1 MSDNKKRPAA
11 DLTGASFMP
20 GPPSG
25 QVAGKPDANS
35 GAGASDLSAT
45 GNRDLTAEL
54 KRRIE
59 ETRLPSKLKERIL
72 AELPPPEERERLL
85 RELQEMGGLSSEQFL
100 TSLGLEVERQP

>member
-1 MSDNKKRPAA
+1 MSDNSEHPAA
-11 DLTGASFMP
+11 DLAGAPSIPVPP
-20 GPPSG
+20 GG
-25 QVAGKPDANS
+25 RVAGKADANS
-35 GAGASDLSAT
+35 AGASDLSAT

-85 RELQEMGGLSSEQFL
+85 RELQETGGLSSEQFL